1 MLDNQKIQQ
10 LISAY
15 LALND
20 TTFSNPAAAALV
32 EEALTLIK
40 DAPQDDEMALATIRY
55 LFVKKAWDLSGR
67 YPNKELWSEVL
78 NRFFGTGNKVP
89 TNYLESTKAT
99 ILNQWGFE
107 VPDPVVNT
115 QEEKPK
121 AKGKTKKTTTKR
133 KPAANDED
141 GESGSRTFKA
151 LKDH

>member
-1 MLDNQKIQQ
+1 VLDNQKIQQ

-20 TTFSNPAAAALV
+20 TTFSNPSAAALV
-32 EEALTLIK
+32 EEALTLIRE
-40 DAPQDDEMALATIRY
+40 APQDDEMALATIRY

-67 YPNKELWSEVL
+67 YPSKELWSEVL
-78 NRFFGTGNKVP
+78 NRFFGPGNKVP
-89 TNYLESTKAT
+89 ANYLESTKT
-99 ILNQWGFE
+99 NILNWWGFD

-121 AKGKTKKTTTKR
+121 AKGKATKKTTKR
-133 KPAANDED
+133 SKPANDEE

-151 LKDH
+151 LKDN